1 MRFKTNYLL
10 ECVAKLTKIHKAQVG
25 VKGNILVNYQVWRRI
40 EDQDTRLCLDKL
52 FSLVLYLNLCIA

>member
-1 MRFKTNYLL
+1 MWFKTNDLL

-25 VKGNILVNYQVWRRI
+25 VKGDILANYQAWRRI
-40 EDQDTRLCLDKL
+40 EDKDTKSCLDRL